1 MIRGAAAQ
9 SALTRVGRETPG
21 RRRRFVPSLSAMN
34 GSAIMRGSPDQAF
47 QAVLW
52 FAGLVV
58 VLGVAAGAFAWFW
71 SRLRHRDRD
80 AGSVFSLDQLRTMR
94 ERGELSAEEF
104 SRLRERAISAFS
116 SREAK

>member
-1 MIRGAAAQ
+1 
-9 SALTRVGRETPG
+9 
-21 RRRRFVPSLSAMN
+21 MN

-58 VLGVAAGAFAWFW
+58 VLGVAAGAFAWFR
-71 SRLRHRDRD
+71 SRSRHRERD
-80 AGSVFSLDQLRTMR
+80 AGSVFSLDQLRAMR

-104 SRLRERAISAFS
+104 GRLRERAISAFS
-116 SREAK
+116 SRGAK